1 MEMRFAFAVNNNN
14 QFEKS
19 HFGDTEKFLIYDA
32 GSGSLE
38 YIAEEPNV
46 FRDMDEVKEH
56 GSKKKGLAII
66 DFLKNKGVRVLVSR
80 QFGRNIKII
89 NEHFVPIIIYAAAPE
104 KVINTINHH
113 MHWISDELDS
123 TSSNFKLFSIKSGIL
138 KTVVKK

>member
-1 MEMRFAFAVNNNN
+1 MEIKLAFAVNNNN
-14 QFEKS
+14 QFEKN

-38 YIAEEPNV
+38 YIAEESNV
-46 FRDMDEVKEH
+46 FRDMDEVKAH

-80 QFGRNIKII
+80 QFGKNIKII
-89 NEHFVPIIIYAAAPE
+89 NEHFVPVIIYADEPE
-104 KVINTINHH
+104 EVIGTLNHH
-113 MHWISDELDS
+113 MHWISDELEN
-123 TSSNFKLFSIKSGIL
+123 TSSNYKLFSIKSGIL